1 MTSIQLFNFEK
12 EEQYMDY
19 RLLFLCAAGFLGALV
34 DSIAGGGGLVTIPA
48 YLLAGVPPHFTL
60 GTNKFAATMG
70 SFISTAG
77 YAKSS
82 KVNFRLMRIA
92 VPMTAL
98 GAILGVRAV
107 LKIPQDFLY
116 PFVSVAIL
124 VVGLYTFF
132 KKDLGKVNSFTT
144 ITKKKVFFVSV
155 VGFALGFYDGFFGPG
170 TGSFLIFI
178 FIRFLKFDFTNAS
191 GNAKLINFTSNFTS
205 LVTFAFAGKID
216 YLLGVPIAFFMI
228 LGSLVGTKLAIKNG
242 PKFIKPIFLIMSFVV
257 FGKLLYE
264 MFL

>member
-1 MTSIQLFNFEK
+1 
-12 EEQYMDY
+12 MD
-19 RLLFLCAAGFLGALV
+19 LKLIFLCLAGFVGAFV
-34 DSIAGGGGLVTIPA
+34 DSVAGGGGLVTIPA
-48 YLLAGVPPHFTL
+48 YLLAGIPPHFTL

-70 SFISTAG
+70 SFISTTG
-77 YAKSS
+77 YARSS
-82 KVNFRLMRIA
+82 KVNFRLLRMA

-98 GAILGVRAV
+98 GAVLGVYSV

-116 PFVSVAIL
+116 PLVSVAIL

-132 KKDLGKVNSFTT
+132 KKDLGKVNSFTVIT
-144 ITKKKVFFVSV
+144 TKKVIFVSL

-205 LVTFAFAGKID
+205 LIAFAINGKID
-216 YLLGVPIAFFMI
+216 YLIGVPIAVFMV
-228 LGSLVGTKLAIKNG
+228 LGSLVGTKLAIRNG
-242 PKFIKPIFLIMSFVV
+242 AKFIKPIFLIMSFVV
-257 FGKLLYE
+257 FTKLVYD
-264 MFL
+264 MFLK

>member
-1 MTSIQLFNFEK
+1 
-12 EEQYMDY
+12 MDIKII
-19 RLLFLCAAGFLGALV
+19 FLCIAGFIGAFV

-70 SFISTAG
+70 SFISTSG
-77 YAKSS
+77 YARSS
-82 KVNFRLMRIA
+82 KVNFRLLRVA

-98 GAILGVRAV
+98 GAILGVNSV
-107 LKIPQDFLY
+107 LRIPQDFLY
-116 PFVSVAIL
+116 PLVSVAIL

-132 KKDLGKVNSFTT
+132 KKDLGKVNYFTEIT
-144 ITKKKVFFVSV
+144 TKKVVFVSL

-205 LVTFAFAGKID
+205 LIVFAINGKID
-216 YLLGVPIAFFMI
+216 YLLGIPIAVFMV

-242 PKFIKPIFLIMSFVV
+242 AKFIKPIFLIMSFVV
-257 FGKLLYE
+257 FTKLIWE
-264 MFL
+264 MLI